1 MRDPSLATHI
11 KKYRVVKYRLI
22 RALIEVPVLTR
33 ETFEE
38 QIASDPVE
46 ESSTGQMMMF

>member
-1 MRDPSLATHI
+1 
-11 KKYRVVKYRLI
+11 
-22 RALIEVPVLTR
+22 VPVLTR

-38 QIASDPVE
+38 QIVSDPVE